1 MENGTTFHRRSVIRI
16 VSFTLAALVAL
27 SAAAIGGYAA
37 ANRSRTSMEYSYQ
50 RALGELT
57 DYVNNINIA
66 LEKGKYA
73 STEKQLQGLSNKLWR
88 ETGYAKSALNQ
99 LPVNGTELSA
109 TYKFLSQLGSFC
121 VALSNRVSESGTIT
135 EEDSALMDQLT
146 DYAAEISGHL
156 ASMESALD
164 NGQLSFAELE
174 QAAVSSGGAEEVSSG
189 LSDGFREMEEGF
201 EDYPTLI
208 YDGPF
213 SDHIQQQTPRLTE
226 GKETLSAEAALQKA
240 KDFTGN
246 DALTLAEETGGNL
259 PCYRFEADTLT
270 VSITKAGGYTD
281 YFYNSRE
288 IGEATL
294 TAEQALEAAREAI
307 QKMAPGEYTNR
318 YYSISGGVLTANFAA
333 KQGDTVLY
341 PDLIKVG
348 VAMDT
353 GEVLSFDGR
362 GYIMNHT
369 DRALSEPALTLEAA
383 QAVLSPRLT
392 VKSSGLALIPD
403 NSLGETL
410 CWEFSC
416 EGEDDDQVLV
426 YINAENGMEEEILIL
441 LEDETGVLSM

>member
-1 MENGTTFHRRSVIRI
+1 
-16 VSFTLAALVAL
+16 
-27 SAAAIGGYAA
+27 
-37 ANRSRTSMEYSYQ
+37 MEYSYQ

-121 VALSNRVSESGTIT
+121 VALSNRVSEGGTIT
-135 EEDSALMDQLT
+135 EEESALMDQLT

-259 PCYRFEADTLT
+259 PCYRFEAD
-270 VSITKAGGYTD
+270 
-281 YFYNSRE
+281 
-288 IGEATL
+288 TL

>member
-1 MENGTTFHRRSVIRI
+1 M
-16 VSFTLAALVAL
+16 
-27 SAAAIGGYAA
+27 
-37 ANRSRTSMEYSYQ
+37 
-50 RALGELT
+50 
-57 DYVNNINIA
+57 
-66 LEKGKYA
+66 
-73 STEKQLQGLSNKLWR
+73 
-88 ETGYAKSALNQ
+88 
-99 LPVNGTELSA
+99 
-109 TYKFLSQLGSFC
+109 
-121 VALSNRVSESGTIT
+121 
-135 EEDSALMDQLT
+135 
-146 DYAAEISGHL
+146 
-156 ASMESALD
+156 
-164 NGQLSFAELE
+164 
-174 QAAVSSGGAEEVSSG
+174 
-189 LSDGFREMEEGF
+189 
-201 EDYPTLI
+201 
-208 YDGPF
+208 
-213 SDHIQQQTPRLTE
+213 
-226 GKETLSAEAALQKA
+226 
-240 KDFTGN
+240 
-246 DALTLAEETGGNL
+246 TLAEETGGNL

-441 LEDETGVLSM
+441 LEDETGCFPCKAPLGNPAYHQNEE